1 MRIRWISVFCETNVW
16 TLVWEVG
23 KEFLADVLMFLVLER
38 QNEDPVV
45 GMPVPK
51 RSLGFNLLNGQ
62 DVTCNV
68 SVDMETFKYSSI
80 ISTIHSF
87 ERKPVSVIFCNS
99 GLILNGFFGHNLR
112 QHRHTSTSDSVNAL
126 ARR

>member
-1 MRIRWISVFCETNVW
+1 MLRNKRLDTRLGSRKGIS
-16 TLVWEVG
+16 G
-23 KEFLADVLMFLVLER
+23 KRLIFLVLER

-45 GMPVPK
+45 GMPVPE
-51 RSLGFNLLNGQ
+51 RSKGFNLLNGQ
-62 DVTCNV
+62 DVTSNV
-68 SVDMETFKYSSI
+68 SVDMETFKYSSSVSI
-80 ISTIHSF
+80 IHSF
-87 ERKPVSVIFCNS
+87 EREIMSVIFCNS